1 MAQEAEGHVRAAR
14 ILLVQEDPRAALLLG
29 DMLRAV
35 WTTGLVIGHTQRI
48 SDAAH
53 ELAEH
58 GATCVLLDVPP
69 DQSPLSALEE
79 LASASP
85 ATPIIVLTE
94 HPDDELGVAAVKA
107 GAQDHLLRGDLT
119 APVLGRAVRHA
130 IERKRAEV
138 ALAQQALHDG
148 LTKLPNRALFL
159 DRVRVALD
167 RSRRTGSA
175 VVVMFLDVDDF
186 KQINDSLGH
195 AAGDQLLIVL
205 ADRFGAL
212 MRPMDTVARFGGD
225 EFTFLFE
232 GLSGEQEAVLLAQ
245 RIRHAACLPLP
256 LGEAPASVSASVGVT
271 IVADPETDIDDVVG
285 HADHAMYRAKE
296 LGGDRVEVFENI
308 VTRLPRSG
316 GGLERELRHAIER
329 SELRVHYQPH
339 VSLDGDTGLA
349 GFEALVRWQHPERGL
364 MEPVQFIPVAEET
377 GLIVPIGD
385 WVLQQALHQVH
396 RWRQNRPEVTI
407 SVNLSARQLGDPGL
421 LGRLGAAIREGG
433 HDPEVL
439 CLEISE
445 ASIAGE
451 LDLATSQLA
460 ALNEMGIRLAIDDYG
475 AGLFAAGDLQQMP
488 VHTLKIDGALVSPL
502 RDDGVASG
510 HLANVS
516 AAVDLGHRL
525 GLRVVAESVETD
537 AQLARL
543 RDLGCDGAQ
552 GFLFSRPMPEEGV
565 HSLLGTRPG
574 A

>member
-1 MAQEAEGHVRAAR
+1 MAQESEGHVRPAR
-14 ILLVQEDPRAALLLG
+14 ILLVTEDPRAALLLG

-35 WTTGLVIGHTQRI
+35 WTTGLVISQTQRI

-58 GATCVLLDVPP
+58 GATCALFDVAP

-94 HPDDELGVAAVKA
+94 RADDEFGLAAVRA
-107 GAQDHLLRGDLT
+107 GAQDHLLKSELT

-138 ALAQQALHDG
+138 QLAQQALHDG

-167 RSRRTGSA
+167 RSRRTGSP

-205 ADRFGAL
+205 ADRFSAL

-271 IVADPETDIDDVVG
+271 IIADPAIEIDDVVG
-285 HADHAMYRAKE
+285 HADHAMYRAKD

-308 VTRLPRSG
+308 VSRVPRPG
-316 GGLERELRHAIER
+316 GGLERELRHAVER

-339 VSLDGDTGLA
+339 VSLNGGTGLV

-364 MEPVQFIPVAEET
+364 MDPGQFIPIAEET
-377 GLIVPIGD
+377 GLIVSIGD
-385 WVLQQALHQVH
+385 WVLHQALHQIR
-396 RWRQNRPEVTI
+396 RWRENRPEVTI
-407 SVNLSARQLGDPGL
+407 SVNLSARQLSDPGL
-421 LGRLGAAIREGG
+421 LTRLGAAIREGG

-439 CLEISE
+439 CLEVSE
-445 ASIAGE
+445 ASLAGE
-451 LDLATSQLA
+451 LDAATTQLA
-460 ALNEMGIRLAIDDYG
+460 ALNEMGIRLAIDNYG
-475 AGLFAAGDLQQMP
+475 TGLFAAANLQQLP
-488 VHTLKIDGALVSPL
+488 VHTLKIDGTLVSPL
-502 RDDGVASG
+502 RDIGVTSG
-510 HLANVS
+510 HIANVS
-516 AAVDLGHRL
+516 AAVELGHRL
-525 GLRVVAESVETD
+525 GLRVVAEGVETD
-537 AQLARL
+537 SQLARL

-552 GFLFSRPMPEEGV
+552 GFLFSKPMPEEGV
-565 HSLLGTRPG
+565 HSLLGTH
-574 A
+574 